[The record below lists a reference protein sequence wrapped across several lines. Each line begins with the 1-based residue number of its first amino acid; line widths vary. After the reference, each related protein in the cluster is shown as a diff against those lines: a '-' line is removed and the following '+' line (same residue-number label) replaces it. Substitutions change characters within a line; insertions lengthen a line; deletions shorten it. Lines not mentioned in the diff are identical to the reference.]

1 MNRRRPRRP
10 SERVAFRQ
18 KCWTNPALLLVQKT
32 EARAHAWGVS
42 AVSLSLSVL
51 NACLAA
57 LVLAG
62 LLVRRRT
69 AASLV
74 LPVYLALL
82 VVERPPMWFWPGT
95 FYTWSYWLF
104 TDLLEAA
111 LRFALAL
118 ELLRLVLGRLPVSRK
133 VASTVTLAILG
144 AALLLT
150 LLAPE
155 LVAGPPEWIYFQA
168 AKWAW
173 KATFAGGW
181 LFAALLLLALWYGVP
196 LDPLHR
202 DVASG
207 LVLWAL
213 LQAFSTD
220 LAPLDLILG
229 RQTLQ
234 RVVYTGV
241 LLAWL
246 RSAWSRDAPALLGP
260 AAQRLLQPWRTA

>member
-1 MNRRRPRRP
+1 
-10 SERVAFRQ
+10 
-18 KCWTNPALLLVQKT
+18 
-32 EARAHAWGVS
+32 VS
-42 AVSLSLSVL
+42 AISLSLSVL

-57 LVLAG
+57 LALAG
-62 LLVRRRT
+62 LIARRRT
-69 AASLV
+69 AASVV

-82 VVERPPMWFWPGT
+82 VVERPPMWFWPET

-111 LRFALAL
+111 LRFALAI
-118 ELLRLVLGRLPVSRK
+118 ELLRLVLGRLPMSRK
-133 VASTVTLAILG
+133 VAGSVTLAIVG

-155 LVAGPPEWIYFQA
+155 LSAGPPEWIYFQA
-168 AKWAW
+168 AQWAW
-173 KATFAGGW
+173 GATFVGGW

-213 LQAFSTD
+213 LQAFGPD
-220 LAPLDLILG
+220 LAPLDPILG

-234 RVVYTGV
+234 RVVYSGM
-241 LLAWL
+241 LLAWV
-246 RSAWSRDAPALLGP
+246 RAAWSLDAPTPLGP